1 MPPSG
6 PGRLKKASRTE
17 PLIFQNGAELG
28 VDGGEVAGVD
38 AGSPDGSKEI
48 GIVGPTGDD
57 MDVKV
62 AGHARAGGGAEVEAD
77 IEALWLHRLAESP
90 GHAIHQGPEV
100 GGLLVGE
107 CREVV
112 HLAVGADH
120 EVAKVVGKA
129 VEDGE
134 GGFGAGED
142 KVSRIIRGVGQ
153 SAKKIFTGFFLAGDI
168 AVAPRGP
175 EVFHPLTMAS
185 AAKQGKPQ
193 HLLVGGGDEPEVS
206 RRARELFQ
214 EWAPDDAM
222 NAEKV
227 DGRVETVDA
236 ALQAIAKTRE
246 ALETLPF
253 LGGRKLVWLTDA
265 TFLGDNPAGRSEG
278 VLDALKSLQELLEKI
293 PASEA
298 QLLVSAPGVDKR
310 RSFFRQFEK
319 LGQVEVFDPPDL
331 RRGRDRGDWMD
342 EIAARMRQA
351 GLTPGPG
358 AVELLVEIVG
368 WDGRALERE
377 IEKLRLYLKPETKV
391 TEQAVRDIGA
401 GRRELEVWDW
411 CDAVVA
417 GRSGPARVGLRR
429 LLDQGESEVGL
440 VMILASSLRLAALG
454 RALQEA
460 RLLRVPPPGS
470 YGQASLDPGA
480 ESVLPRNA
488 KGEKP
493 NLWRLGKVTA
503 LCAHRPAT
511 GVRRALERLHELQIE
526 LISGVDRGRAL
537 EEGILRLCLD

>member
-1 MPPSG
+1 
-6 PGRLKKASRTE
+6 
-17 PLIFQNGAELG
+17 
-28 VDGGEVAGVD
+28 
-38 AGSPDGSKEI
+38 
-48 GIVGPTGDD
+48 
-57 MDVKV
+57 
-62 AGHARAGGGAEVEAD
+62 
-77 IEALWLHRLAESP
+77 
-90 GHAIHQGPEV
+90 
-100 GGLLVGE
+100 
-107 CREVV
+107 
-112 HLAVGADH
+112 
-120 EVAKVVGKA
+120 
-129 VEDGE
+129 
-134 GGFGAGED
+134 
-142 KVSRIIRGVGQ
+142 
-153 SAKKIFTGFFLAGDI
+153 
-168 AVAPRGP
+168 
-175 EVFHPLTMAS
+175 MAS
-185 AAKQGKPQ
+185 PAKQGKPQ

-342 EIAARMRQA
+342 EIAARLRQA

-391 TEQAVRDIGA
+391 TEQAVREIGA

-480 ESVLPRNA
+480 EAVLPRNA

-493 NLWRLGKVTA
+493 NLWRLGKVTV